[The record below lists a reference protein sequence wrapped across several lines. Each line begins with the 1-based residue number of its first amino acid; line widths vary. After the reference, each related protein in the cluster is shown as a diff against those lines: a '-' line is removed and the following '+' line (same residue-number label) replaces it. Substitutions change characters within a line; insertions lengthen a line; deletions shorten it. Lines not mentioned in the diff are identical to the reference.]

1 MMDRDM
7 NSSTSAL
14 DANHLE
20 RPFRCLECHYA
31 FRRVE
36 HLTRHARSHRAERNL
51 ECSYCRKS
59 FYRLDALK
67 RHEKVHA
74 EPKRSLL
81 GKGERACLACAAS
94 RRKCTGDT
102 PCSACE
108 RRSLECEYP
117 AAGKNRRRRPGT
129 ALDES
134 SNGFSAEDVITSPR
148 ESMMSWSNTPQS
160 PVAAGHLT
168 YQPVLSDQAGEKR
181 PRCSRCKGRRLRY
194 EYGTTRPRTIRSQ
207 SPAPI
212 QYDGYEQYPNDDWT
226 TQQEIVPG
234 HIHFLD
240 ERGFEE
246 LETTSTYS
254 YDSNVLGN
262 TRSPVGDD
270 ATDIARSPSL
280 SAQGDGLSRSRVNAA
295 MTAWPTIPPI
305 LLELSV
311 PAFMEFSEKR
321 NRRALVDYFYS
332 VFSHLVVF
340 SEDIGNPFRQLIL
353 PLAHRGSPVMNAIY
367 ALSSAHLEI
376 RGVNT
381 EEKSS
386 YFHNEATRGL
396 SRLINNNEGLST
408 EEVLCAILLLIYY
421 EALVQRDSY
430 NMVIGHLKG
439 AMTVMTTYSQTS
451 SPTSMFLQRAFRYYD
466 VITALS
472 FGTPP
477 ISSASTP
484 LLPLNI
490 LGATRPSPHNDVDS
504 LLGMTTNFW
513 HIIHRL
519 SLLCELKGEIQKA
532 EARSDAMKVMVLR
545 TELECTS
552 HAIENFLIQWK
563 PSIRWPSGPSKSA
576 PDDTTEI
583 CNCPSPATT
592 SSSQQVHSPPLG
604 SSDWDFDLS
613 SPSNTASCDLTDPD
627 AHIWSIINNAEA
639 YRQGALVFLYRNIH
653 MLERSHPKVQKHG
666 SLSLAACV
674 RVVEWAGPM
683 PALLWP
689 MFISSVEAISE
700 EDRSIATMAFSGTER
715 RQGMLNITRAWEIVK
730 EVWRRGD
737 EGEEV
742 DWRTVCKERGVNLVF
757 G

>member
-1 MMDRDM
+1 MRS
-7 NSSTSAL
+7 NTRAI
-14 DANHLE
+14 DANDLE
-20 RPFRCLECHYA
+20 RPFRCPECHYA

-36 HLTRHARSHRAERNL
+36 HLTRHARSHKTERNL

-94 RRKCTGDT
+94 RRKCTGET

-117 AAGKNRRRRPGT
+117 AAGKSRRGPPGR
-129 ALDES
+129 ALEEA
-134 SNGFSAEDVITSPR
+134 SNGSGAEDVITSPR
-148 ESMMSWSNTPQS
+148 ESMMSWSNDPQS
-160 PVAAGHLT
+160 PVAAGHPTSQL
-168 YQPVLSDQAGEKR
+168 VLSDQAGDKL
-181 PRCSRCKGRRLRY
+181 PHCSRCKGRRLRY
-194 EYGTTRPRTIRSQ
+194 EYGTAQSRTSRSQ
-207 SPAPI
+207 TPASI
-212 QYDGYEQYPNDDWT
+212 QHDDHDEYPNDDWA
-226 TQQEIVPG
+226 TQDEFVPS
-234 HIHFLD
+234 HIHFSD
-240 ERGFEE
+240 ERDFEE
-246 LETTSTYS
+246 LETTSAYS

-262 TRSPVGDD
+262 TPWPVSDD
-270 ATDIARSPSL
+270 ATDIARRLSL
-280 SAQGDGLSRSRVNAA
+280 NAHGEGLTRSRVNSAV
-295 MTAWPTIPPI
+295 TAWPTTPPI
-305 LLELSV
+305 LLEFNV

-321 NRRALVDYFYS
+321 NRRGLVDYFYS

-340 SEDIGNPFRQLIL
+340 SEDLGNPFRQLIL
-353 PLAHRGSPVMNAIY
+353 PLAHKGSPVMNAIY

-376 RGVNT
+376 RGVDT

-396 SRLINNNEGLST
+396 SRLINNKEGLST

-421 EALVQRDSY
+421 EALVQQDSY
-430 NMVIGHLKG
+430 TMVIGHLKG
-439 AMTVMTTYSQTS
+439 AMTVMTSYSQPS

-484 LLPLNI
+484 LVPLNI
-490 LGATRPSPHNDVDS
+490 LGATHPSPHNDVDS

-519 SLLCELKGEIQKA
+519 SLLCEVKEEIQKA
-532 EARSDAMKVMVLR
+532 EARSDTVKVMVLR
-545 TELECTS
+545 TELESTS
-552 HAIENFLIQWK
+552 HAIENFLTQWK
-563 PSIRWPSGPSKSA
+563 PSIQWPCRPSKSEPHA
-576 PDDTTEI
+576 TTETSD
-583 CNCPSPATT
+583 CPRPATT
-592 SSSQQVHSPPLG
+592 SSSQLVDLPPLG
-604 SSDWDFDLS
+604 SSDWDCDLS
-613 SPSNTASCDLTDPD
+613 SLNNTTSCDLTDPD

-666 SLSLAACV
+666 NLSLAACV

-742 DWRTVCKERGVNLVF
+742 DWRTICKEKGVNLVF